1 MRPITA
7 VLFLVVAATI
17 AYTLGARTAERP
29 GAVSERSAEPQG
41 TVDDRYPE
49 QPSAV
54 DERGAEP
61 QGAVDERDAEPPS
74 AVATRTPAAG
84 HMNERAFWKLFSD
97 TRTKSD
103 DDTGR
108 QAGLLEER
116 LGRLPA
122 RDIADFQRIRHRLDK
137 RAYTWDLWGAAY
149 VIEDGCSDDCFRD
162 FRSYLISLGPKAYE
176 AALRDPDSLAPIV
189 EDAETGDWE
198 NADSVAADAYESATG
213 DDLPV
218 DDSDL
223 SGDPRGEPWDDEDV
237 EALIERYPRLAEK
250 FR

>member
-17 AYTLGARTAERP
+17 AYTLGARTAEQP
-29 GAVSERSAEPQG
+29 GAVSERSAEP
-41 TVDDRYPE
+41 
-49 QPSAV
+49 PSAS
-54 DERGAEP
+54 DEHDAELP
-61 QGAVDERDAEPPS
+61 SSVDERDAEPPS
-74 AVATRTPAAG
+74 AVVTRRPAAAG
-84 HMNERAFWKLFSD
+84 HMNEHAFWKLYSD
-97 TRTKSD
+97 SRTKSD

-108 QAGLLEER
+108 QAGRLEER

-223 SGDPRGEPWDDEDV
+223 SGDPHGEPWDDEHV